1 MAKFQFRLT
10 ALLRLRETHRDERR
24 ADLAQAYQAMDI
36 IEQQTAEVA
45 TQLQRATEAARAAL
59 APGVIHVDRI
69 MGTNREQLIL
79 QSQRRELERQ
89 HALLVEEIERRRLA
103 VGEADQQVKVLEKLK
118 QTQHRRHRQE
128 QDRQETK
135 MLDEFAAR
143 RHTSAEASQWE
154 T

>member
-36 IEQQTAEVA
+36 IEKQTAELT
-45 TQLQRATEAARAAL
+45 TQLVGVTEAARKAL

-69 MGTNREQLIL
+69 MGANREQLIFE
-79 QSQRRELERQ
+79 SQRRELERQ
-89 HALLVEEIERRRLA
+89 HALLVDEIERRRATLS
-103 VGEADQQVKVLEKLK
+103 EADQQVKVLEKLK
-118 QTQHRRHRQE
+118 ETQRRRHRQQ

-143 RHTSAEASQWE
+143 RHASGEGSQWE
-154 T
+154 K